1 MNYKILLI
9 TFLWMAVLQVTVQPA
24 GMTDTPLSAE
34 GEVIRGAQH
43 YFPDDVGLEWT
54 YTGSVADQ
62 VQRVSSYTNTAK
74 VTGTTKKGKEQ
85 VVIFSESNPAN
96 RGQSES
102 YFKKDKNG
110 ITYFG
115 GEPTTELENQIVPYL
130 VIPFPI
136 VLGKPYIQ
144 VQRTGLRYDHD
155 IDHDGIKE
163 RADMRSEITAVG
175 FETMTVPG
183 GTFQSVI
190 KFEGKTTLL
199 LTLSRD
205 QKKAK
210 IIDVTTHWFAL
221 GVGMIKMIEKIEFPE
236 VAGRAPTGTIVTE
249 TLTQFSGQDASRNKG

>member
-1 MNYKILLI
+1 MV
-9 TFLWMAVLQVTVQPA
+9 VLPITVQPA
-24 GMTDTPLSAE
+24 GTADTPLPAD
-34 GEVIRGAQH
+34 GELIRGAQH
-43 YFPDDVGLEWT
+43 YFPDHVGMEWT

-85 VVIFSESNPAN
+85 VLVFSESNPAN
-96 RGQSES
+96 RGKSES

-115 GEPTTELENQIVPYL
+115 GEPTTELEDQIVPYL

-136 VLGKPYIQ
+136 VLGRPYTQ
-144 VQRTGLRYDHD
+144 VQKTGLRYDHD

-163 RADMRSEITAVG
+163 RVDMLSEITAVG
-175 FETMTVPG
+175 FETLSVPG
-183 GTFQSVI
+183 GTFQNVI
-190 KFEGKTTLL
+190 KFEGKTALV

-205 QKKAK
+205 QKKAE
-210 IIDVTTHWFAL
+210 IIDNTTHWFAL

-249 TLTQFSGQDASRNKG
+249 TLTQFSGQDISRNKG